1 MKKRKVKTLKAKY
14 TLVLENVYR
23 DKNYN
28 LFDLPYNL
36 YDNDLKPYFEEKFFQ
51 HFMFHEI
58 GFDNI
63 NIFKQHLI
71 STLNDIY
78 PYYKQL
84 YETEIRCKNI
94 DFMLNK
100 DLKESYIR
108 KINGETLGN
117 TQSTSSSTNNNT
129 NEDLSI
135 ANDTPQN
142 KIDDLDKYM
151 TSASKN
157 TSNGNS
163 SSNANGNVTSNGKVN
178 NKEEY
183 ELISQGNIGVTSS
196 AELLEKWR
204 ASIIN
209 IDQLIFKELETLFM
223 VIY

>member
-1 MKKRKVKTLKAKY
+1 MNSKY
-14 TLVLENVYR
+14 TLQLYYIYK
-23 DKNYN
+23 DDTYN
-28 LFDLPYNL
+28 LFDQPYNL
-36 YDNDLKPYFEEKFFQ
+36 YNNELKPYFQEKFFQ
-51 HFMFHEI
+51 HFMFYEI

-78 PYYKQL
+78 PKYKQL
-84 YETEIRCKNI
+84 YETEIRCLDI

-108 KINGETLGN
+108 KLNGESEGN
-117 TQSTSSSTNNNT
+117 SQASSSSDNTSTNN
-129 NEDLSI
+129 DLTI

-151 TSASKN
+151 TSASK
-157 TSNGNS
+157 SNSNS
-163 SSNANGNVTSNGKVN
+163 TNNSTSNANNTIKNKSSNS
-178 NKEEY
+178 EEY

-204 ASIIN
+204 NVLIN
-209 IDQLIFKELETLFM
+209 IDLMIFKELENLFLF
-223 VIY
+223 VF

>member
-1 MKKRKVKTLKAKY
+1 MSSKY
-14 TLVLENVYR
+14 TLQLYYIYK
-23 DKNYN
+23 DDTYN
-28 LFDLPYNL
+28 LFDQPYNL
-36 YDNDLKPYFEEKFFQ
+36 YNNELKPYFQEKFFQ
-51 HFMFHEI
+51 HFMFYEI

-78 PYYKQL
+78 PKYKQL
-84 YETEIRCKNI
+84 YETEIRCQNI

-108 KINGETLGN
+108 KLNGESEGN
-117 TQSTSSSTNNNT
+117 SQATSTSDNT
-129 NEDLSI
+129 SNSNDLSI

-151 TSASKN
+151 TSASKTN
-157 TSNGNS
+157 SNSTNNS
-163 SSNANGNVTSNGKVN
+163 TSNANNTIKNKSSNS
-178 NKEEY
+178 EEY

-204 ASIIN
+204 NVLIN
-209 IDQLIFKELETLFM
+209 IDLMIFKELENLFLF
-223 VIY
+223 VF

>member
-1 MKKRKVKTLKAKY
+1 MKTLKAKY
-14 TLVLENVYR
+14 TLVLENIYR

-58 GFDNI
+58 GFKNI

-71 STLNDIY
+71 ATLNDIY

-100 DLKESYIR
+100 DLKETYVRQIT
-108 KINGETLGN
+108 GETLGN
-117 TQSTSSSTNNNT
+117 TQSTSTSTNINT

-142 KIDDLDKYM
+142 KVDDLDKYM

-157 TSNGNS
+157 KSNGNS

-178 NKEEY
+178 NTEEY

-204 ASIIN
+204 TCLIN

-223 VIY
+223 LIY

>member
-1 MKKRKVKTLKAKY
+1 MSSKY
-14 TLVLENVYR
+14 TLQLYYIYK
-23 DKNYN
+23 DDTYN
-28 LFDLPYNL
+28 LFDQPYNL
-36 YDNDLKPYFEEKFFQ
+36 YNNELKPYFQEKFFQ
-51 HFMFHEI
+51 HFMFYEI

-78 PYYKQL
+78 PKYKQL
-84 YETEIRCKNI
+84 YETEIRCQII

-108 KINGETLGN
+108 KLNGESEGN
-117 TQSTSSSTNNNT
+117 SQASSSSDNTSTNN
-129 NEDLSI
+129 DLTI

-151 TSASKN
+151 TSASK
-157 TSNGNS
+157 SNSNS
-163 SSNANGNVTSNGKVN
+163 TNNSTSNANNTIKNKSSNS
-178 NKEEY
+178 EEY

-204 ASIIN
+204 NVLIN
-209 IDQLIFKELETLFM
+209 IDQMIFKELENLFLF
-223 VIY
+223 VF

>member
-1 MKKRKVKTLKAKY
+1 MSSKY
-14 TLVLENVYR
+14 TLQLYYIYK
-23 DKNYN
+23 DDSYN
-28 LFDLPYNL
+28 LFDQPYNL
-36 YDNDLKPYFEEKFFQ
+36 YNNELKPYFEEKFFQ
-51 HFMFHEI
+51 HFMFYEI

-78 PYYKQL
+78 PKYKQL
-84 YETEIRCKNI
+84 YETEIRCQNI

-108 KINGETLGN
+108 KLNGESEGN
-117 TQSTSSSTNNNT
+117 SQASSSSDNTSTNN
-129 NEDLSI
+129 DLTI

-151 TSASKN
+151 TSASK
-157 TSNGNS
+157 SNSNS
-163 SSNANGNVTSNGKVN
+163 TNNSTSNANNTIKNKSNN
-178 NKEEY
+178 MEEY

-204 ASIIN
+204 NVLIN
-209 IDQLIFKELETLFM
+209 IDLMIFKELENLFLF
-223 VIY
+223 VF

>member
-1 MKKRKVKTLKAKY
+1 MKTLKAKY

-51 HFMFHEI
+51 HFMFYEI

-100 DLKESYIR
+100 DLRESYIR

-117 TQSTSSSTNNNT
+117 TQSTSSSTNINT

-157 TSNGNS
+157 KSNGNS

-209 IDQLIFKELETLFM
+209 IDQLIFKELETLFIL
-223 VIY
+223 IY

>member
-1 MKKRKVKTLKAKY
+1 MSSKY
-14 TLVLENVYR
+14 TLQLYYIYK
-23 DKNYN
+23 DDTYN
-28 LFDLPYNL
+28 LFDQPYNL
-36 YDNDLKPYFEEKFFQ
+36 YNNELKPYFQEKFFQ
-51 HFMFHEI
+51 HFMFYEI

-78 PYYKQL
+78 PKYKQL
-84 YETEIRCKNI
+84 YETEIRCQNI

-108 KINGETLGN
+108 KLNGESEGN
-117 TQSTSSSTNNNT
+117 SQASSSSDNTSTNN
-129 NEDLSI
+129 DLTI

-151 TSASKN
+151 TSASK
-157 TSNGNS
+157 SNSNS
-163 SSNANGNVTSNGKVN
+163 TNNSTSNANNTIK
-178 NKEEY
+178 NKSTNSEEY

-204 ASIIN
+204 NVLIN
-209 IDQLIFKELETLFM
+209 IDQMIFKELENLFLF
-223 VIY
+223 VF

>member
-1 MKKRKVKTLKAKY
+1 MSIKY
-14 TLVLENVYR
+14 TLQLYYIYK
-23 DKNYN
+23 DDTYN
-28 LFDLPYNL
+28 LFDQPYNL
-36 YDNDLKPYFEEKFFQ
+36 YNNELKPYFQEKFFQ
-51 HFMFHEI
+51 HFMFYEI

-78 PYYKQL
+78 PKYKQL
-84 YETEIRCKNI
+84 YETEIRCQNI

-108 KINGETLGN
+108 KLNGESEGN
-117 TQSTSSSTNNNT
+117 SQASSSSDNTSTNN
-129 NEDLSI
+129 DLTI

-151 TSASKN
+151 TSASK
-157 TSNGNS
+157 SNSNS
-163 SSNANGNVTSNGKVN
+163 TNNSTSNANNTIKNKSNN
-178 NKEEY
+178 MEEY

-204 ASIIN
+204 NVLIN
-209 IDQLIFKELETLFM
+209 IDQMIFKELENLFLF
-223 VIY
+223 VF

>member
-1 MKKRKVKTLKAKY
+1 MSSKY
-14 TLVLENVYR
+14 TLQLYYIYK
-23 DKNYN
+23 DDTYN
-28 LFDLPYNL
+28 LFDQPYNL
-36 YDNDLKPYFEEKFFQ
+36 YNNELKPYFQEKFFQ
-51 HFMFHEI
+51 HFMFYEI

-78 PYYKQL
+78 PKYKQL
-84 YETEIRCKNI
+84 YETEIRCQNI

-108 KINGETLGN
+108 KLNGESEGN
-117 TQSTSSSTNNNT
+117 SQASSSSDNTSTNN
-129 NEDLSI
+129 DLTI

-151 TSASKN
+151 TSASK
-157 TSNGNS
+157 SNSNS
-163 SSNANGNVTSNGKVN
+163 TNNSTSNANNTIKNKSNN
-178 NKEEY
+178 IEEY

-204 ASIIN
+204 NVLIN
-209 IDQLIFKELETLFM
+209 IDLMIFKELENLFLF
-223 VIY
+223 VF

>member
-1 MKKRKVKTLKAKY
+1 MSSKY
-14 TLVLENVYR
+14 TLQLYYIYK
-23 DKNYN
+23 DDSYN
-28 LFDLPYNL
+28 LFDQPYNL
-36 YDNDLKPYFEEKFFQ
+36 YNNELKPYFQEKFFQ
-51 HFMFHEI
+51 HFMFYEI

-78 PYYKQL
+78 PKYKQL
-84 YETEIRCKNI
+84 YETEIRCLDI

-108 KINGETLGN
+108 KLNGESEGN
-117 TQSTSSSTNNNT
+117 SQASSSSDNTSTNN
-129 NEDLSI
+129 DLTI

-151 TSASKN
+151 TSASK
-157 TSNGNS
+157 SNSNS
-163 SSNANGNVTSNGKVN
+163 TNNSTSNANNTIKNKSSNS
-178 NKEEY
+178 EEY

-204 ASIIN
+204 NVLIN
-209 IDQLIFKELETLFM
+209 IDLMIFKELENLFLF
-223 VIY
+223 VF

>member
-1 MKKRKVKTLKAKY
+1 MSSKY
-14 TLVLENVYR
+14 TLQLYYIYK
-23 DKNYN
+23 DDSYN
-28 LFDLPYNL
+28 LFDQPYNL
-36 YDNDLKPYFEEKFFQ
+36 YNNELKPYFEEKFFQ
-51 HFMFHEI
+51 HFMFYEI

-78 PYYKQL
+78 PKYKQL
-84 YETEIRCKNI
+84 YETEIRCQNI

-108 KINGETLGN
+108 KLNGESEGN
-117 TQSTSSSTNNNT
+117 SQATSTSDNT
-129 NEDLSI
+129 SNSNDLSI

-151 TSASKN
+151 TSASK
-157 TSNGNS
+157 SNSNS
-163 SSNANGNVTSNGKVN
+163 TNNSTSNANNTIKNKSNN
-178 NKEEY
+178 TEEY

-204 ASIIN
+204 NVLIN
-209 IDQLIFKELETLFM
+209 IDLMIFKELENLFLF
-223 VIY
+223 VF